1 MSEGLCLVCV
11 AFFLALVACAP
22 PPAAYTPTP
31 HAPLVSAP
39 TLAPTPAARRNPS
52 VLLPTATPLAVA
64 GELHLAVREDIKTLN
79 PFLVSNR
86 SEEFAVSLLYDTLLD
101 NDPQAGL
108 LPNLAQRCELAP
120 DGMSL
125 TFWLH
130 PQARW
135 HDGHPVTAQD
145 VAFSFHLV
153 QKQAFAGFARLVALV
168 DRVEAVSAGEV
179 KFTLLAREANAMRL
193 LGATLRIVPQHV
205 WGTIADPVQESNL
218 QKPVGSGPFAFVELS
233 PGKQLVLR
241 NAGRHPAAQARVER
255 VVIEV
260 VRDEDKAWQALK
272 DGKLDALGWEVT
284 PQTASEALK
293 STSSPASIQRLEAPG
308 ADVQTLLLNLRKP
321 PYDSRALREAL
332 AQAIDTQALV
342 KTVLLGFG
350 DGATPGLFPP
360 TSLWS
365 NPSILPATFD
375 SQQAGKKLEAA
386 GFRDTNGDGLREGTD
401 GGALQ
406 IPILCPDVPASL
418 RVVETIVANWKAVGI
433 ASKAVPVA
441 QDALLPALMQTQFD
455 AALYSLS
462 LQEPDAAFFHLTSGR
477 GLLRDGHVSGLNFG
491 GYSNAEFDE
500 LAAASQEESDPEK
513 RRELLFTMQAIVA
526 ADLPQIPLYVPRVLG
541 LCRDDRFAGWSAEP
555 GVGLLSRATVV
566 KLHLR

>member
-1 MSEGLCLVCV
+1 M
-11 AFFLALVACAP
+11 
-22 PPAAYTPTP
+22 
-31 HAPLVSAP
+31 
-39 TLAPTPAARRNPS
+39 
-52 VLLPTATPLAVA
+52 A

-79 PFLVSNR
+79 PYLVSNR

-108 LPNLAQRCELAP
+108 LPNLAQRWELAP
-120 DGMSL
+120 DGMRL

-135 HDGHPVTAQD
+135 HDGQPVTAQD
-145 VAFSFHLV
+145 VTFSFHLV

-168 DRVEAVSAGEV
+168 DRVEAIGPEEV
-179 KFTLLAREANAMRL
+179 KFTLLAREADAMRL

-205 WGTIADPVQESNL
+205 WETIADPVQESNL
-218 QKPVGSGPFAFVELS
+218 QRPVGSGPFAFVELS

-241 NAGRHPAAQARVER
+241 NAGRHPAAQARLER

-260 VRDEDKAWQALK
+260 VRDEDKALQALK

-308 ADVQTLLLNLRKP
+308 VDVQTLLLNLRKP

-350 DGATPGLFPP
+350 DGATPDLFPP
-360 TSLWS
+360 TSPWR
-365 NPSILPATFD
+365 NPSILPVTFD

-386 GFRDTNGDGLREGTD
+386 GFRDSNGDGLREGPD

-406 IPILCPDVPASL
+406 IPILCPNVPASL
-418 RVVETIVANWKAVGI
+418 RVVEAIVANWKAVGI
-433 ASKAVPVA
+433 ASKAAPLA
-441 QDALLPALMQTQFD
+441 QDALLPALMQAQFD

-513 RRELLFTMQAIVA
+513 RREMLFTMQAILA

-541 LCRDDRFAGWSAEP
+541 LCRDDHLTGWSAES

-566 KLHLR
+566 KLHPR